1 MLILHGLTPLHWA
14 LAGLGIAGVTLALLF
29 IANRRLGIST
39 GLEDICSLVLPAP
52 YFRRSAVTSGRPWR
66 LPLLA
71 GLVLGGAISAVLG
84 GGWEPIWALGM
95 FDRAIGFGPAGKVAW
110 MFVGGLLIGFGTRLA
125 GGCTSGHGIFGMS
138 NFEFPSLLT
147 TLSFM
152 AAGVATTQ
160 IIYRVIF
167 PLAGAP

>member
-160 IIYRVIF
+160 IIYRVIV
-167 PLAGAP
+167 PLAGVP